1 MSQNDKSKGIF
12 RNFWI
17 EIIDLETAREAA
29 RYGGFVSGYLC
40 LSYLIQ
46 SLFIYFTG
54 NLLFS
59 NTPPVDGIE
68 FYITL
73 VVTLA
78 ASLLFS
84 YVCFDIFKRK
94 KYGFVPYISIWLI
107 IEIVYKFFLV
117 SSKGIFISIIIF
129 FLSLN
134 AYRGWLGIR
143 KFNKTEEVEIKK
155 KRGWIKFI
163 GIPISLILLSLIFFG
178 VLTETSMLPS
188 TYVQTGSEL
197 SQKEKNKLINHKI
210 IDKNDNILFFYS
222 EGIFSIIYGGQLIT
236 NDKVISYIMN
246 EKKLLEIYEM
256 PLNNVQEIVLE
267 TKGSFIEDSVY
278 KIIGDENADY
288 EYIVIVLST
297 EKNRNIDF
305 INAIKKR
312 MN

>member
-1 MSQNDKSKGIF
+1 
-12 RNFWI
+12 
-17 EIIDLETAREAA
+17 
-29 RYGGFVSGYLC
+29 
-40 LSYLIQ
+40 
-46 SLFIYFTG
+46 
-54 NLLFS
+54 
-59 NTPPVDGIE
+59 
-68 FYITL
+68 
-73 VVTLA
+73 
-78 ASLLFS
+78 
-84 YVCFDIFKRK
+84 
-94 KYGFVPYISIWLI
+94 
-107 IEIVYKFFLV
+107 
-117 SSKGIFISIIIF
+117 
-129 FLSLN
+129 
-134 AYRGWLGIR
+134 
-143 KFNKTEEVEIKK
+143 
-155 KRGWIKFI
+155 
-163 GIPISLILLSLIFFG
+163 
-178 VLTETSMLPS
+178 MLPS